1 MTPVRPHWTVLLLA
15 LVMFMAPTLGSPTEE
30 LLQDTFKSIL
40 VSLFALAAAWVYF
53 WNLRKDPAPVCWHS
67 ILWLPLG
74 LTAYALGSMLWSH
87 AYLGGVEA
95 VRWFIFSVILFLG
108 LNTFSHD
115 RVTHLAWG
123 IHLGAV
129 GASLWAALQFWSDF
143 QFFSQGPAP
152 GSTFVNRNFFGEYL
166 VCTLPFSVLLL
177 TRLRDKISVFVL
189 IFSLGFNIVALMM
202 TGTRSALLGLL
213 ALTMLIPGIVYVYR
227 DQVVSTGWKR
237 WHLHAL
243 AAVLFGS
250 IALIGSIDN
259 ANAGVMKDF
268 GTGDAID
275 RATKRALSMTEKVE
289 YTERSFSIRA
299 IMWRATVRMIAD
311 NPWRGVGAG
320 AWEVEIPRY
329 QDIGSQLENDY
340 YAHNE
345 ILQLVAEYGIVGC
358 LFLLSLA
365 FYLVWAAVKTWN
377 RRRARGREEGA
388 LRALT
393 LSSLLVLLLVSNA
406 GFPWRM
412 ASTGALFSLSL
423 GVLLASDLRLRHGG
437 SFLLRQVQSNPIWM
451 RIALLVTAASI
462 SLALYI
468 SQQAIIC
475 ESKIVLAVKTA
486 LTISQSADPKDPRWD
501 KAKSDMLENLRE
513 GIEVNPHYRKLT
525 PMVADSVAGWGD
537 WENALW
543 IWESVLESRPH
554 VVAMLANV
562 TRAYMQ
568 GGDLVKAQTTLA
580 RAQLLQPKAP
590 AVTALEVMLAIRMGK
605 DQEAAVFAKK
615 LLLDGGTDID
625 LVRSAYF
632 LGMRIHNS
640 ELAILSLEVRIKNWP
655 DQAVDGWLKLG
666 NIYAAP
672 EVQNDEKAVECY
684 GSALASARPEHR
696 EQVVALIPAI
706 YRARL
711 RQVLYSLRK

>member
-1 MTPVRPHWTVLLLA
+1 MLLA

-30 LLQDTFKSIL
+30 LLQDTLKSIL

-53 WNLRKDPAPVCWHS
+53 WNLRKNTTPVAWHS

-74 LTAYALGSMLWSH
+74 LMAYALASMLWSH

-95 VRWFIFSVILFLG
+95 SRWFIFSVIVFLG
-108 LNTFSHD
+108 LNTFSFD

-189 IFSLGFNIVALMM
+189 TFSLGFNIVALMM

-213 ALTMLIPGIVYVYR
+213 ALTMLIPGILSVYR
-227 DQVVSTGWKR
+227 DQVVSTGWRR
-237 WHLHAL
+237 WHLLAL
-243 AAVLFGS
+243 VAVLLGS

-268 GTGDAID
+268 GPGDAID
-275 RATKRALSMTEKVE
+275 RATKRTLSMTEAAE

-311 NPWRGVGAG
+311 HPWRGVGAG

-329 QDIGSQLENDY
+329 QDIGSQLETDY

-345 ILQLVAEYGIVGC
+345 ILQLLAEYGLVGC
-358 LFLLSLA
+358 LFLLCLL
-365 FYLVWAAVKTWN
+365 FYLVWAAVRTWN
-377 RRRARGREEGA
+377 RRGAPDREEGA

-412 ASTGALFSLSL
+412 ASTGALFALSLS
-423 GVLLASDLRLRHGG
+423 VLVASDLRLRYGG
-437 SFLLRQVQSNPIWM
+437 SVLLQAIRWSRM
-451 RIALLVTAASI
+451 RMGIALLVTAICI
-462 SLALYI
+462 SVALYI
-468 SQQAIIC
+468 SQQAIVC

-501 KAKSDMLENLRE
+501 KAKSEMFEDLRE
-513 GIEVNPHYRKLT
+513 GIAINPHYRKLT
-525 PMVADSVAGWGD
+525 PMVADSAAGWGD
-537 WENALW
+537 WKNALW
-543 IWESVLESRPH
+543 IWESVLQSRPH

-568 GGDLVKAQTTLA
+568 AGDLAQAQTTLA

-605 DQEAAVFAKK
+605 DHEAAVFAKK
-615 LLLDGGTDID
+615 LLQDGGNDID

-632 LGMRIHNS
+632 LGMRIHDS
-640 ELAILSLEVRIKNWP
+640 DLAILSLEVRIKTWP

-672 EVQNDEKAVECY
+672 EARNDEKAVESY
-684 GSALASARPEHR
+684 RSALANARPEHR
-696 EQVVALIPAI
+696 EQVLALIPAI
-706 YRARL
+706 YRPRL
-711 RQVLYSLRK
+711 R